1 MAKSLYPIVLFNVF
15 ISSSGR
21 SLWKILETCLKD
33 EYSWHNL
40 YEKLEKLNYYR
51 QKPSFNEIKASQ
63 SSWFQGSNYIQ
74 FKTHVVPTL
83 KKNPTFTITLAG
95 ANDATHETS
104 RQILD
109 SLLELQHEIMKTL
122 PDCNVIF
129 SKPKLH
135 VEFVDNSNICVE
147 HIHKQPPRGV
157 LNKRCSQ
164 NMQQIYRRTP
174 MPKCVLNKVVYS
186 NHTSAWVFSCRF
198 SAYFQNTFF
207 SEHLWVAASAHR
219 PKRISS
225 Q

>member
-1 MAKSLYPIVLFNVF
+1 MNTLGTIFMKS
-15 ISSSGR
+15 
-21 SLWKILETCLKD
+21 WK
-33 EYSWHNL
+33 
-40 YEKLEKLNYYR
+40 KLNYYR

-83 KKNPTFTITLAG
+83 KKTPTFTITLAG

-164 NMQQIYRRTP
+164 NMQQIYTLRHGCSPVDFLHIFRTP
-174 MPKCVLNKVVYS
+174 FSQNTSGWLLPHIGQKGFHLNKEGKDK
-186 NHTSAWVFSCRF
+186 FSRKF
-198 SAYFQNTFF
+198 LQRNIET
-207 SEHLWVAASAHR
+207 LI
-219 PKRISS
+219 ISGTLN
-225 Q
+225 